1 MARAEL
7 QWALS
12 KQRAK
17 ELTCNKKSAIHE
29 EKKKL
34 NLAPKFTNPSQL

>member
-29 EKKKL
+29 MNRIFTKYKKE
-34 NLAPKFTNPSQL
+34 N